1 MAVPSGRRMNPPLAA
16 ELRTTVGVSVI
27 LYFTITNVSDAP
39 VELEFEGAQQYDFA
53 VVERRTQRQVWHWG
67 YRRTFSAVPG
77 SRILAPGE
85 KVTFL
90 QPWPATAR
98 GDYTASAWLTSS
110 SHKAAAT
117 VNVALRELPGGWLRN
132 KNRAA
137 GT

>member
-1 MAVPSGRRMNPPLAA
+1 MTSELAA

-27 LYFTITNVSDAP
+27 LYFTVRNVSDET
-39 VELEFEGAQQYDFA
+39 VKLEFEGGQQYDFA

-67 YRRTFSAVPG
+67 AQRMFGGVPR
-77 SRILAPGE
+77 SRVLAPGE
-85 KVTFL
+85 KITFL

-117 VNVALRELPGGWLRN
+117 VNLALHELPGAWL
-132 KNRAA
+132 KKKTA
-137 GT
+137 G

>member
-1 MAVPSGRRMNPPLAA
+1 MKPPLVA

-27 LYFTITNVSDAP
+27 LYFTVTNVSDEP
-39 VELEFEGAQQYDFA
+39 VELEFDGAQQYDFA

-67 YRRTFSAVPG
+67 YKRMFSGVPG
-77 SRILAPGE
+77 KRILAPGE

-117 VNVALRELPGGWLRN
+117 VNLALGEVPGGWLRK

-137 GT
+137 GS

>member
-1 MAVPSGRRMNPPLAA
+1 MTRPALVA
-16 ELRTTVGVSVI
+16 ELRTTIGVSVI
-27 LYFTITNVSDAP
+27 LYFTVTNVSDEA
-39 VELEFEGAQQYDFA
+39 VELMFEGGQEYDFA

-67 YRRTFSAVPG
+67 QKRMFSGVPR
-77 SRILAPGE
+77 SRALAPGE

-117 VNVALRELPGGWLRN
+117 VNVALRELPGAWLKN
-132 KNRAA
+132 KNRAT

>member
-1 MAVPSGRRMNPPLAA
+1 MKQTELVA
-16 ELRTTVGVSVI
+16 ELRTTIGVSVI
-27 LYFTITNVSDAP
+27 LYFTVTNVSDEP
-39 VELEFEGAQQYDFA
+39 VEIEFDGGQQYDFA

-67 YRRTFSAVPG
+67 AKRMFGGIPRSHT
-77 SRILAPGE
+77 LAPGE

-90 QPWPATAR
+90 QPWPVTAR

-117 VNVALRELPGGWLRN
+117 VNVALRELPGAWLRN
-132 KNRAA
+132 KNRAT